1 MVELVQ
7 YRLVLC
13 GTGSFS
19 IGHGQYWLVLFGTG
33 LFSIGQYWLVLLS
46 AGLFSIGQYWLVL
59 FVLVYLVKGST
70 GWYFLVSPRT
80 TFWNNTDRPLALL

>member
-33 LFSIGQYWLVLLS
+33 LFSIGQYGLILFGT
-46 AGLFSIGQYWLVL
+46 GLFSTGQYWLVL
-59 FVLVYLVKGST
+59 FGISKDYILEQHNLCSCIIVISFGH
-70 GWYFLVSPRT
+70 GYF
-80 TFWNNTDRPLALL
+80 WG